1 MDTRFNQSRFS
12 SKGVNMKDI
21 KLKMIIILVIILWA
35 VMLLITG
42 IKIINW
48 QNEYNNKDKQ
58 IKLLEQSLNE
68 QLQDGGDLNE
78 RK

>member
-1 MDTRFNQSRFS
+1 
-12 SKGVNMKDI
+12 MKDI

-35 VMLLITG
+35 VMLFISG

-68 QLQDGGDLNE
+68 
-78 RK
+78 

>member
-1 MDTRFNQSRFS
+1 
-12 SKGVNMKDI
+12 MKDI
-21 KLKMIIILVIILWA
+21 KLKMMIILVIILWA
-35 VMLLITG
+35 VMLLIIG

-48 QNEYNNKDKQ
+48 QNEYKNKDKQ

>member
-1 MDTRFNQSRFS
+1 
-12 SKGVNMKDI
+12 MKDI
-21 KLKMIIILVIILWA
+21 KLKMIIILVIILWV

-68 QLQDGGDLNE
+68 QLQDGGVLNE
-78 RK
+78 RKWD

>member
-1 MDTRFNQSRFS
+1 
-12 SKGVNMKDI
+12 MKDI
-21 KLKMIIILVIILWA
+21 KLKMLIILVIILWA

-68 QLQDGGDLNE
+68 QLQDGGVLSE
-78 RK
+78 